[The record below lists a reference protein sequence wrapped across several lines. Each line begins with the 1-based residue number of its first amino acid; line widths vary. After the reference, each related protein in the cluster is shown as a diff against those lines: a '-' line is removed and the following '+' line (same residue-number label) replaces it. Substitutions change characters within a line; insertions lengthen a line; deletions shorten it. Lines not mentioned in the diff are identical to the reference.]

1 MQGAW
6 QTRASPSWS
15 VTNSTCANDAEGPIT
30 KTRELEDGTT
40 KFMSRKFLL
49 SNRSMY
55 LIGLISLHKEHLIMA
70 QLRREVRKK
79 LSILPSGACVDC
91 LFYDAKHT
99 ASLRAVIALLRHPDG
114 SMIWKLEDKKNAPH
128 CGLENAKPAPTKSI
142 WVDHTDEAHSASIYN
157 FGDWSTEKRFA
168 RKREWRVETEPRG
181 LGLFPGDDYQDMV
194 SEALVQNG
202 GGVVVGQGGS
212 GKSEIL
218 KRVKILLEA
227 AGWAVHVVAF
237 THVAAANCGGHTIM
251 RELHSKIQAKRVA
264 VLIDEMSMVS
274 VAIWAALAQMKMTGS
289 SFWVFGDCQGQF
301 MPIQDQARVALLDNL
316 ETSDF
321 LHSLCNGLRVEVKR
335 YRRGTDEAHFNFVGQ
350 IYGTSLESALDAA
363 RERYPARGTAY
374 AGTTLVVDHRC
385 RVLVNEHCNRR
396 LAGQEHILV
405 KAGPPTRG
413 CANLAQDMRIFKGI
427 ILIALGT
434 APPLRNGLRYK
445 VVELP
450 TADKD
455 YMVQNVND
463 RGDLVGEVFSH
474 CPSD

>member
-1 MQGAW
+1 MFGSGAAKCVSVDANRCRTGALWHNTEPLPVANVLDKIQPWHDDADFYYVDAGPVILGGDMDAAPYFGPGWYWKESYKYMLENCIVFKGRITRDDVICVFRASEHAEPGVVKDVYSKIEEAIDGALKMTLELPYAGQVGKLLTKDDIYQLKKGMLLSMQGAW
-6 QTRASPSWS
+6 LTRASPSWS

-70 QLRREVRKK
+70 QLRREVKKK

-99 ASLRAVIALLRHPDG
+99 ASLRAVIALLKHPDG
-114 SMIWKLEDKKNAPH
+114 SMIWKLEDKNNAPH

-168 RKREWRVETEPRG
+168 CKRTWRVETEPRG

-251 RELHSKIQAKRVA
+251 RELHSKSKQ
-264 VLIDEMSMVS
+264 SG
-274 VAIWAALAQMKMTGS
+274 W
-289 SFWVFGDCQGQF
+289 
-301 MPIQDQARVALLDNL
+301 
-316 ETSDF
+316 
-321 LHSLCNGLRVEVKR
+321 
-335 YRRGTDEAHFNFVGQ
+335 
-350 IYGTSLESALDAA
+350 
-363 RERYPARGTAY
+363 
-374 AGTTLVVDHRC
+374 RC
-385 RVLVNEHCNRR
+385 
-396 LAGQEHILV
+396 
-405 KAGPPTRG
+405 
-413 CANLAQDMRIFKGI
+413 
-427 ILIALGT
+427 
-434 APPLRNGLRYK
+434 
-445 VVELP
+445 
-450 TADKD
+450 
-455 YMVQNVND
+455 
-463 RGDLVGEVFSH
+463 
-474 CPSD
+474 